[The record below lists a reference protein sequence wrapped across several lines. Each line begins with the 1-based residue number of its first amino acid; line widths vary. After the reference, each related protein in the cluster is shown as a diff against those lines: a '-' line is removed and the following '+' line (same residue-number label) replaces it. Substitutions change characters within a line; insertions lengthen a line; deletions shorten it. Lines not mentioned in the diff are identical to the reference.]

1 MTLTFFKSI
10 ALILTGTICG
20 FFSSSPPGPINLLV
34 ADSVLNERPLHRSAF
49 IGGVILAELALAALA
64 FWGFREFLQGPVF
77 DRWIPVVGGGFVA
90 GLGII
95 GFFSRAGKRDPA
107 REQKRGAGR
116 KRSGAFLQG
125 LFLCG
130 SNPAFLLF
138 WIYVMSA
145 VNYMRLSEGVPFSN
159 LFILVGIAIGNALWF
174 TLFLR
179 VLHKGAGRMG
189 ENPIPWLRKGISLIL
204 ILLGL
209 SGIYIHL

>member
-1 MTLTFFKSI
+1 MTLTFFKSV

-34 ADSVLNERPLHRSAF
+34 ADSVLHERPLSRPFF

-77 DRWIPVVGGGFVA
+77 DRWISVVGGGFVA
-90 GLGII
+90 VLGVIGLL
-95 GFFSRAGKRDPA
+95 SKEGKKDPA
-107 REQKRGAGR
+107 NEQKKRAGR
-116 KRSGAFLQG
+116 KKSGAFLQG

-145 VNYMRLSEGVPFSN
+145 VSYLGLSEGVPFEN
-159 LFILVGIAIGNALWF
+159 AFILAGIAIGNALWF
-174 TLFLR
+174 LLFLR
-179 VLHKGAGRMG
+179 ILHKGAGQMG
-189 ENPIPWLRKGISLIL
+189 KNPIPWLRKGISLVL

-209 SGIYIHL
+209 SGIYIYF